1 MTTVTITI
9 QTADETLV
17 RIGSRV
23 LEFLSTNSA
32 GNGNKSEKKVERKSH
47 AGNGM
52 EAEVKTEAIELLK
65 QGVTTEAVSK
75 KTGLP
80 MPKVRAYKAHI
91 TMGTY

>member
-17 RIGSRV
+17 RIGSSV
-23 LEFLSTNSA
+23 LALLSLNST
-32 GNGNKSEKKVERKSH
+32 KKVVTKGRE
-47 AGNGM
+47 NGKNNT
-52 EAEVKTEAIELLK
+52 EGKTEAIELLK
-65 QGVTTEAVSK
+65 QGVATEEVAK
-75 KTGLP
+75 KTGLS